1 VRFLA
6 LFASEGN
13 LGPKYRDFL
22 KVEKTHLSQKTAKN
36 EQIVKLGFYGNFR
49 EFSAFFCMIENI
61 FLTLYP
67 KQRIM

>member
-49 EFSAFFCMIENI
+49 EFSAFF
-61 FLTLYP
+61 LHD
-67 KQRIM
+67 